1 MRGGQ
6 GVDEA
11 DGVALKDADQLVAGE
26 GVQHGG
32 SPFAVGSARGERL
45 QPQRALHSWE
55 RVRLWAVVG
64 GARVPVREGRAL
76 GGGPQQPPPHPQP
89 APHALAVAARRRRS
103 HSAPLTRTPTR
114 TTTPRATALPPARN
128 APIPAARPPAR
139 IRGQRARDRAG
150 QEHADPRQDAPPLLW
165 CRGGAG
171 GCRAGVVSAGFCS
184 YPTRV
189 GRRPRRAKRPLM
201 HQRPKLLM
209 DCSRTGTVPA

>member
-1 MRGGQ
+1 MGASQAVCRGG
-6 GVDEA
+6 GCE
-11 DGVALKDADQLVAGE
+11 
-26 GVQHGG
+26 
-32 SPFAVGSARGERL
+32 S
-45 QPQRALHSWE
+45 
-55 RVRLWAVVG
+55 
-64 GARVPVREGRAL
+64 PVREGRAL

-139 IRGQRARDRAG
+139 IRGQRARDRTG
-150 QEHADPRQDAPPLLW
+150 QEHADPRQDAPPPLW
-165 CRGGAG
+165 CRGGAVVVPWMQG
-171 GCRAGVVSAGFCS
+171 GCGFGRVLLAIGGAVDLRRIRSRRRWGPPTSGHRSGRGRNAGWC
-184 YPTRV
+184 PTRV